1 MKYKYE
7 DFDNLEQAK
16 NELVANLHLMNYSTK
31 EYAESLINGEIKEEL
46 ENENENIPRCNE
58 LIEEISNILTK
69 LHKELEHKE
78 DMYDIVGRSIDNEQ
92 VMSHLDLGIVE
103 FLYNLSET
111 YGEMSMLST
120 TIGALR
126 VLMSWCE
133 VCFNNEQ
140 EVEDYEKLKKALDIL
155 LEVHNNYLTKY

>member
-1 MKYKYE
+1 MASK
-7 DFDNLEQAK
+7 
-16 NELVANLHLMNYSTK
+16 
-31 EYAESLINGEIKEEL
+31 
-46 ENENENIPRCNE
+46 
-58 LIEEISNILTK
+58 
-69 LHKELEHKE
+69 KELEHKQ
-78 DMYDIVGRSIDNEQ
+78 DMYDIVGRIIDNEQ

-103 FLYNLSET
+103 FLYSLSET

-120 TIGALR
+120 TIGVLR

-155 LEVHNNYLTKY
+155 LKVHNNYLTKY